1 MTYPP
6 SPLGARSDASL
17 AVPGQHAADHTKE
30 REAINAIVAEL
41 GTAPQ
46 GAYATVQ
53 ARIGA
58 IEARLSTW
66 GTDPGD
72 VPDVT
77 PAGGYPIRYDGV
89 FPGITPYEH
98 NSPRRQFRTF
108 TRMNLGFHGLYDK
121 SLIIYDAKTLTL
133 RIYNEDNI
141 NQYTSIPL
149 PTDAAAAGN
158 PSAWG
163 IAVNGDLTMICWGGV
178 FKRSLAGVWT
188 TLSLR
193 PGVYAGLPTG
203 AHANAQRAQNFY
215 WTANA
220 GDFTNSIVLQRI
232 STVPAEVIA
241 MTGFTGESSVHQ
253 FAISGNRAWIATK
266 LTNATTADTWAM
278 RYADI
283 AADGSLSTWTLAGQV
298 ESLPHMRLMSS
309 GDGNALLIHAFG
321 LKTVTFLPG
330 GSAPS
335 VTTQQVST
343 FSAAGVL
350 ETRFSFRASTD
361 FQELP
366 PTYVITATNGRNIM
380 TIKSHDKDEDGRP
393 SSSYMHTVVVTR
405 NGFRTIDAAME
416 TEPYRGQLIDA
427 SADGF
432 VPNWAAGY
440 GTSEV
445 IYMTNYRLHRY
456 ILGVPD

>member
-6 SPLGARSDASL
+6 SPLGARTDASL
-17 AVPGQHAADHTKE
+17 AVPGQHAADHTNE

-41 GTAPQ
+41 GAAPQ
-46 GAYATVQ
+46 GSYATVQ

-89 FPGITPYEH
+89 FPGITPYADDT
-98 NSPRRQFRTF
+98 PRRQFSTF
-108 TRMNLGFHGLYDK
+108 ARMNLGYHGLYVK
-121 SLIIYDAKTLTL
+121 SLIITDKKTRTL
-133 RIYNEDNI
+133 RIYNEDDI
-141 NQYTSIPL
+141 NQYTSVAL
-149 PTDAAAAGN
+149 PSDMASWDE

-163 IAVNGDLTMICWGGV
+163 IAVNGDLTMICFGGV

-188 TLSLR
+188 TFSLR
-193 PGVYAGLPTG
+193 LPAVSGTAYPNANPQYAQGY
-203 AHANAQRAQNFY
+203 Y
-215 WTANA
+215 WTLNN

-232 STVPAEVIA
+232 LTVPTEVIA
-241 MTGFTGESSVHQ
+241 MTGFTGESARHQ
-253 FAISGNRAWIATK
+253 FAISGNRAWVATWIPSEPV
-266 LTNATTADTWAM
+266 THTWAL

-283 AADGSLSTWTLAGQV
+283 AADGSLSTWKRAGQV
-298 ESLPHMRLMSS
+298 ENMPDMRLLSS
-309 GDGNALLIHAFG
+309 GDGNALLMHSY
-321 LKTVTFLPG
+321 LPYTAMFSNG
-330 GSAPS
+330 GTYGA
-335 VTTQQVST
+335 VTTHQVST

-361 FQELP
+361 SQEGVP
-366 PTYVITATNGRNIM
+366 KYAISAPNGRNIL
-380 TIKSHDKDEDGRP
+380 TIKSHDKGEDGLP
-393 SSSYMHTVVVTR
+393 SSSYIHTVVVTR

-416 TEPYRGQLIDA
+416 TEPYRGQLLDA
-427 SADGF
+427 SPDGF
-432 VPNWAAGY
+432 VPNWAAGF

-445 IYMTNYRLHRY
+445 VYMTNYQLKRY